1 MKYVNKDMK
10 RETSTSSQYQINFKF
25 GTYFFKSFTSQSICP
40 VKTAVEKCQQQI
52 TKKKNRTKILPQ
64 TASK

>member
-25 GTYFFKSFTSQSICP
+25 GTYFFKSFTS
-40 VKTAVEKCQQQI
+40 
-52 TKKKNRTKILPQ
+52 
-64 TASK
+64 